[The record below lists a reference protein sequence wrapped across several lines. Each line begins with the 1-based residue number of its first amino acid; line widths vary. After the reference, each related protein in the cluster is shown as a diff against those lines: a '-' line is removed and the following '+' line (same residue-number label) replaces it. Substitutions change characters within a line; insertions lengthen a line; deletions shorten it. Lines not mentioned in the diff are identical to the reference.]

1 MAPKAVLVGL
11 PGSGKSTIGRRLAKA
26 LGVEMLD
33 TDAAIEE
40 QTGRRIA
47 DIFATDGEMEFRRI
61 EEDVVRKALAEHD
74 GVLSLGGGAVTSPG
88 VRAALAGHT
97 VVFLEISAAEGV
109 RRTGGNT
116 VRPLLAGP
124 DRAEKYRALMS
135 QRVPLYRQVA
145 TIRIN
150 TNRRNPGA
158 VVRYIVCRLRD
169 PQSGDAGARPSSS
182 TVAPLAVLAEP
193 ARTRDPN
200 RAAAHPRHAGGT
212 GRGPPTRQR
221 RGRQMTDHDT
231 PVTVEVAVDPPYPVI
246 IGKGLL
252 GELDRAARRPP
263 PGRDPAP
270 AGAGAD
276 RRGHP
281 NPTGGQGYR
290 RAPHRNPRR

>member
-33 TDAAIEE
+33 TDVAIEQ

-97 VVFLEISAAEGV
+97 VVFLEISATEGV

-169 PQSGDAGARPSSS
+169 PQSGDAGRGRRRPPWRRSPSSLS
-182 TVAPLAVLAEP
+182 PPEP
-193 ARTRDPN
+193 ETQ
-200 RAAAHPRHAGGT
+200 T
-212 GRGPPTRQR
+212 GPPP
-221 RGRQMTDHDT
+221 T
-231 PVTVEVAVDPPYPVI
+231 PATPAA
-246 IGKGLL
+246 LA
-252 GELDRAARRPP
+252 AARRH
-263 PGRDPAP
+263 GSAE
-270 AGAGAD
+270 AGK
-276 RRGHP
+276 
-281 NPTGGQGYR
+281 
-290 RAPHRNPRR
+290 